1 MSSARVLYICRQ
13 IWIHIARAAQWR
25 FNRVCFVAAVSPRTS
40 ELTSELGGK
49 LVDRLIFFPSL
60 RSGAPAIPTGDTK
73 KVDRRQRQS
82 QSIDIKGITETS
94 LMWFPSV
101 AIQLPR
107 YARYLQFGRMSM
119 AGLRQR
125 EGGESIRRSP
135 LSTAILF
142 IVHKDSFIWFYRR
155 ISKAREIELPIAP
168 IAANWTIAIIKRIAI
183 YFNDFPVYFFSSMY
197 TLYRLSLLFFTWR
210 ATNFVR

>member
-1 MSSARVLYICRQ
+1 MRIDKCPVFACYICRQ

-49 LVDRLIFFPSL
+49 LVDRLSNFFFSPSL
-60 RSGAPAIPTGDTK
+60 RSGASATPTGDTK

-82 QSIDIKGITETS
+82 QSMDIKGITETS

-107 YARYLQFGRMSM
+107 YARYLQFGRMST
-119 AGLRQR
+119 AGPRQR
-125 EGGESIRRSP
+125 EGRRVDK
-135 LSTAILF
+135 T
-142 IVHKDSFIWFYRR
+142 
-155 ISKAREIELPIAP
+155 
-168 IAANWTIAIIKRIAI
+168 
-183 YFNDFPVYFFSSMY
+183 FSSVDRD
-197 TLYRLSLLFFTWR
+197 TFHCP
-210 ATNFVR
+210 